1 MPGAYHLTLTR
12 SSGDLFSQ
20 GDRGRDWAQTLT
32 LWVLESS
39 LDLPCAVRTKDEGR
53 PPAHYEKIVHVP
65 QPGTERPG
73 LPWTRNAATTTWA
86 HLPAP
91 PGDDALGSSDPAP
104 GP

>member
-65 QPGTERPG
+65 
-73 LPWTRNAATTTWA
+73 
-86 HLPAP
+86 
-91 PGDDALGSSDPAP
+91 
-104 GP
+104 